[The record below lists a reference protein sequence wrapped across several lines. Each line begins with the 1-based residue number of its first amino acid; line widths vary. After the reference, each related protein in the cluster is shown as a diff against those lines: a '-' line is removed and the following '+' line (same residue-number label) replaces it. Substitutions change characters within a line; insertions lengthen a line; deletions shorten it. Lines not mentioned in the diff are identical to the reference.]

1 VMPRPLMSASGRR
14 HHSLIREGCRRRVPA
29 AKVLQYTDKCSD
41 KRRGTCVG
49 MPTRHVWVCGHAYA
63 VRALH
68 APLYTRLVHPPCTPA
83 LCTAG
88 GASQLRPHASR
99 CLCTG
104 RCQVCQALPGV
115 PGALEVCARRSC
127 ARRSCARRS
136 CARRSSRSAAHAQ
149 GAGQPRMHKLHM
161 RPGGGQRP
169 RNGSQGPAGT
179 R

>member
-1 VMPRPLMSASGRR
+1 MMPRPLMSASVRR
-14 HHSLIREGCRRRVPA
+14 HHTLIREGCRRRVPA
-29 AKVLQYTDKCSD
+29 AKVLQYTDRCSD

-68 APLYTRLVHPPCTPA
+68 APLYTRLVHAPCVQPA
-83 LCTAG
+83 VRVSSGHT
-88 GASQLRPHASR
+88 LRDAW
-99 CLCTG
+99 
-104 RCQVCQALPGV
+104 PGV
-115 PGALEVCARRSC
+115 PGALEV
-127 ARRSCARRS
+127 CARRS